1 VLICAMNLYLVE
13 GLLDG
18 LGQDPGRA
26 VLEPGPGRCCVA
38 VLSKADQN

>member
-1 VLICAMNLYLVE
+1 VLVCAMNLYLVE

-26 VLEPGPGRCCVA
+26 VLDPGPDRCCVA
-38 VLSKADQN
+38 VLSKANQN